1 VLRGRAI
8 WLLQEAVMKKWFIYL
23 TLICCVLAV
32 AQERFDFKVR
42 RYFFAGYTGDN
53 AALETGM
60 KICEEA
66 LAADPKN
73 SAALVWHGS
82 GVYYRGFQ
90 AFQQG
95 DQQKGMEL
103 ARQGMKEMD
112 QAVAEAP
119 ENLGVRIP
127 RGAFLL
133 TSSHFVPD
141 PVVAKGMIEKGV
153 SDFEKVYALQEPNL
167 AKLPMH
173 SKGELL
179 IGLAD
184 GYSRLGQQDKAE
196 GWFKRIAAEL
206 KGTAYEDSANLW
218 LQNKSLPARQA
229 GCLGCHVGN

>member
-1 VLRGRAI
+1 
-8 WLLQEAVMKKWFIYL
+8 MKKLVAYL
-23 TLICCVLAV
+23 LYVSLILGLLAV
-32 AQERFDFKVR
+32 AQERFDYKVR

-60 KICEEA
+60 KICDEA
-66 LAADPKN
+66 LAANPKN
-73 SAALVWHGS
+73 AEALVWHGS
-82 GVYYRGFQ
+82 GVYYRAFQ

-95 DQQKGMEL
+95 DQQKGLEL
-103 ARQGMKEMD
+103 ARQGTKEMD
-112 QAVAEAP
+112 DAVAESP

-141 PVVAKGMIEKGV
+141 PAIAKGMIEKGL
-153 SDFEKVYALQEPNL
+153 SDFEKAYSIQEPNF

-173 SKGELL
+173 PKGELL

-184 GYSRLGQQDKAE
+184 AYSRLGQQDKAE
-196 GWFKRIAAEL
+196 QWFKRITVEL
-206 KGTAYEDSANLW
+206 KGTAYEESANLW
-218 LQNKSLPARQA
+218 LQNKSLSAKQA